1 MDLLV
6 ENIIGVVLV
15 MLGLGAMILSAY
27 LKDPSLKDAGF
38 GVLSAGLLAIK
49 APSAEIKKTGTP

>member
-1 MDLLV
+1 MNSLV

-15 MLGLGAMILSAY
+15 VIGLSAMVGSAF
-27 LKDPSLKDAGF
+27 LKDSSLKDAGF

-49 APSAEIKKTGTP
+49 APGVKDHKEA